1 MSSVTTGNAFV
12 DRLRAIGEA
21 KYHDKHPFHR
31 RLVAGTLD
39 AGAVRAW
46 VANRYYYQKMIPVKD
61 ALVLAKLPSPEY
73 RRVWIERIIDHDG
86 NDQRIGGTEKWLALS
101 KAVGLDPDE
110 VTSERL
116 ISPSARF
123 AVDAYVEFARNRPW
137 LEAVA
142 SSLTELF
149 GPPVM
154 QNRVAAIVANYPWID
169 RSGLAYFDDRIVLAP
184 RDAQNAL
191 DWVVAHAV
199 TPELQDACVR
209 ALDFKCDVLWA
220 LLDATALQ
228 CGVFGER

>member
-1 MSSVTTGNAFV
+1 MSSVATNTFV
-12 DRLRAIGEA
+12 DRLRAIGDA
-21 KYHDKHPFHR
+21 KYHDKHPFHQ
-31 RLVAGTLD
+31 RLVTGRLD
-39 AGAVRAW
+39 PDAVRAW

-61 ALVLAKLPSPEY
+61 ALVLAKLPSAEY

-86 NDQRIGGTEKWLALS
+86 NDQRVGGTEKWLALAE
-101 KAVGLDPDE
+101 AVGLDRNE
-110 VTSERL
+110 VRSESL
-116 ISPSARF
+116 VAPGARF
-123 AVDAYVEFARNRPW
+123 AVDAYVEFARNRSW

-169 RSGLAYFDDRIVLAP
+169 RSGLAYFDDRIVFAP

-191 DWVVAHAV
+191 AWVVAHAV
-199 TPELQDACVR
+199 TPELQDACVQ
-209 ALDFKCDVLWA
+209 ALDFKCNVLWA

>member
-1 MSSVTTGNAFV
+1 VSTATIGDAFV
-12 DRLRAIGEA
+12 ARLRAVGEA

-39 AGAVRAW
+39 RAAVRAW

-86 NDQRIGGTEKWLALS
+86 NDARVGGTEKWLALA

-110 VTSERL
+110 VRSERL
-116 ISPSARF
+116 ISPGAKF
-123 AVDAYVEFARNRPW
+123 AVDAYVEFARHRPW

-154 QNRVAAIVANYPWID
+154 KNRVAAIVANYPWID
-169 RSGLAYFDDRIVLAP
+169 RAGLAYFEDRVVLAP
-184 RDAQNAL
+184 RDAQNSL
-191 DWVVAHAV
+191 DWVVEHAV
-199 TPELQDACVR
+199 TPEQQDACVR
-209 ALDFKCDVLWA
+209 ALDFKCDVLWS